1 MNIIQQ
7 KAIEKLNAQSAAE
20 NSIAFDSANTSYVLS
35 PECIFYSVKDVMEMT
50 GYSEKVVLEMFHEM
64 PRLGKGRK
72 MLVEAHHLINYCSTS
87 HM

>member
-20 NSIAFDSANTSYVLS
+20 SASVSDNTHTTYVLS

-64 PRLGKGRK
+64 PRLGKGKR